1 MCSISRGGN
10 GLSEE
15 AIDKEISW
23 SILTIVICGAI
34 YACLGF
40 SLMAGAGLIFFFI
53 NGNLMVDNNL
63 LREYLTLNRY
73 AQ

>member
-1 MCSISRGGN
+1 
-10 GLSEE
+10 
-15 AIDKEISW
+15 
-23 SILTIVICGAI
+23 
-34 YACLGF
+34 LGF